1 MRMNG
6 LAIVNGRVLLPDGI
20 AETEVICADGAIVA
34 VGGAVGNAVVI
45 DAGGR
50 LVAPGIVDL
59 HGDAFERQWMPR
71 GGTFFPLDLALLETD
86 RQLAGNGITTA
97 FHGLTLSWE
106 PGLRSLAHGEDFV
119 AALAGLQE
127 RLAVDTRLHIR
138 WETFAFDAIDRVT
151 QWLADAHKPVLAF
164 NDHTTQNQKK
174 FRDAAKIAVNAQ
186 RSGLAI
192 EDYRALLDEVWARQP
207 EVPTAVAL
215 VAGVARGAGVA
226 MLSHDD
232 YTPEQRRE
240 YRALGAAIAEFPMTE
255 ATAQEARAAGE
266 HVVLGAPNVVRGGS
280 HIGAMNA
287 ADASQAGLCTVL
299 ASDYYYPAL
308 LAAAF
313 RLTRERGMPLHQ
325 VWPLIAANP
334 AAAAGL
340 ADRGEIAV
348 GRRADLIVVDE
359 AAPAAV
365 TATVVAGRP
374 IFRA

>member
-1 MRMNG
+1 MSR

-20 AETEVICADGAIVA
+20 EETEVICADGAIA
-34 VGGAVGNAVVI
+34 ALGGAVNGAAVI
-45 DAGGR
+45 DAGGS

-71 GGTFFPLDLALLETD
+71 AGTFFPLDVALLETD

-97 FHGLTLSWE
+97 FHGLTVSWE
-106 PGLRSLAHGEDFV
+106 PGLRSLRHGQEFV
-119 AALAGLQE
+119 AAFDALQN
-127 RLAVDTRLHIR
+127 RMTVDTRLHIR
-138 WETFAFDAIDRVT
+138 WETFALDAIDSVT
-151 QWLADAHKPVLAF
+151 RWLGDTHKPVLAF
-164 NDHTTQNQKK
+164 NDHTTQSAKML
-174 FRDAAKIAVNAQ
+174 RDPSKMQVNAQ
-186 RSGLAI
+186 RSGLSFA
-192 EDYRALLDEVWARQP
+192 DYKALLDSVWGRAN
-207 EVPTAVAL
+207 EVPGAVAH
-215 VAGVARGAGVA
+215 VASAARAVGVA

-232 YTPEQRRE
+232 YTPEMRRE
-240 YRALGAAIAEFPMTE
+240 YRELGARIAEFPMNDE
-255 ATAQEARAAGE
+255 TARDARDAGE

-313 RLTRERGMPLHQ
+313 RLHREREMPLHQ
-325 VWPLIAANP
+325 VWPLVARNP
-334 AAAAGL
+334 AHAAGL
-340 ADRGEIAV
+340 ADRGDIAI
-348 GRRADLIVVDE
+348 GQRADLVVIDD

-374 IFRA
+374 VYRA